1 MDTRQLRTLVAIAEH
16 GTFARAASV
25 VNLTPS
31 AVSQQVHS
39 LEQELDTKLFN
50 RDSRPPD
57 LNLHGLKMLE
67 TARQILALVDETRG
81 VLSGNQVTG
90 TLDIG
95 SVRTST
101 IGLLPRAIVA
111 LRQEFPE
118 LNVKLRVGM
127 SSSLISDVNA
137 DRLDLAVVAEH
148 AGVSRNLLWS
158 PFIREP
164 LVVIAPPGTPRMSA
178 RELLETL
185 PFVRFGSDVP
195 LGALINNELARLGIA
210 VQDIAE
216 IDTVPAIVECVA
228 AGLGVGVV
236 PDIAVR
242 ENGRDML
249 TLPFGEPQ
257 VFRQIGMIHRP
268 GSAKAE
274 LLATLHN
281 KLAEIAGEFGIYR
294 ESPRQGNGE
303 TR

>member
-1 MDTRQLRTLVAIAEH
+1 MDTRQLRTFVAIAEH
-16 GTFARAASV
+16 GTFARAALI

-50 RDSRPPD
+50 RDSRPPC
-57 LNLHGLKMLE
+57 LNLQGLRMLE
-67 TARQILALVDETRG
+67 TAKLVLALVDETRG
-81 VLSGNQVTG
+81 VLSGKQMTG
-90 TLDIG
+90 TLNIG

-118 LNVKLRVGM
+118 LNVNLRVGM
-127 SSSLISDVNA
+127 SSTLISDVNA
-137 DRLDLAVVAEH
+137 DRLDVAVVAEH
-148 AGVSRNLLWS
+148 SGVSRDLLWS

-164 LVVIAPPGTPRMSA
+164 LVVIAPPGTPPMPVQQ
-178 RELLETL
+178 LLETL
-185 PFVRFGSDVP
+185 PFVRFGSNVP
-195 LGALINNELARLGIA
+195 LGAMINNELARLGIA

-228 AGLGVGVV
+228 AGLGASIV

-257 VFRQIGMIHRP
+257 VFRQIGMIHRAN
-268 GSAKAE
+268 SAKVE
-274 LLATLHN
+274 LLAALHN
-281 KLAEIAGEFGIYR
+281 KLAEIAGEFGVYR
-294 ESPRQGNGE
+294 EEPASR
-303 TR
+303 RS

>member
-1 MDTRQLRTLVAIAEH
+1 MDTRQLRTFVAIAEN

-31 AVSQQVHS
+31 AVSQQIYA

-50 RDSRPPD
+50 RDSRPPS
-57 LNLHGLKMLE
+57 LNLQGLKMLE
-67 TARQILALVDETRG
+67 TAKQILALVDETRG
-81 VLSGNQVTG
+81 VLSGKQMTG
-90 TLDIG
+90 TLNVG

-118 LNVKLRVGM
+118 LSVNLRVGM
-127 SSSLISDVNA
+127 SSMLISDVNA
-137 DRLDLAVVAEH
+137 DRLDLAIVAEH

-164 LVVIAPPGTPRMSA
+164 LMVIAPPGTPWMPA
-178 RELLETL
+178 KELLEAL

-195 LGALINNELARLGIA
+195 LGALINNELARLGIT

-228 AGLGVGVV
+228 AGLGVSIV

-249 TLPFGEPQ
+249 KLPFGEPQ
-257 VFRQIGMIHRP
+257 VFRKIGMIHRA
-268 GSAKAE
+268 GSPKAE
-274 LLATLHN
+274 LFVTLHN
-281 KLAEIAGEFGIYR
+281 KLAEMAGEFGVYR
-294 ESPRQGNGE
+294 EGGAAEGS
-303 TR
+303 

>member
-1 MDTRQLRTLVAIAEH
+1 MDTRQLRTFVAIAEN

-31 AVSQQVHS
+31 AVSQQIYA

-50 RDSRPPD
+50 RDSRPPS
-57 LNLHGLKMLE
+57 LNLQGLKLLE
-67 TARQILALVDETRG
+67 TAKQILALVDETRG
-81 VLSGNQVTG
+81 VLSGKQMTG
-90 TLDIG
+90 TLNVG

-118 LNVKLRVGM
+118 LSVNLRVGM
-127 SSSLISDVNA
+127 SSTLISDVNA
-137 DRLDLAVVAEH
+137 DRLDMAVVAEH
-148 AGVSRNLLWS
+148 TGVSRNLLWS

-164 LVVIAPPGTPRMSA
+164 LMVIAPPGTPWMPA
-178 RELLETL
+178 RELLEAL

-195 LGALINNELARLGIA
+195 LGALINNELARLGIT

-228 AGLGVGVV
+228 AGLGVSIV

-249 TLPFGEPQ
+249 KLPFGEPQ
-257 VFRQIGMIHRP
+257 VFRQIGMIHRA
-268 GSAKAE
+268 GSPKAE
-274 LLATLHN
+274 LFVKLHN
-281 KLAEIAGEFGIYR
+281 KLAEMAGEFGVYR
-294 ESPRQGNGE
+294 EGGAVDGS
-303 TR
+303 